1 MINQISESIS
11 KILNLRYNLK
21 TRTRIDFEDKII
33 PHTPSSIPH
42 TPSSKRLPK
51 ETVVIL
57 NEW

>member
-33 PHTPSSIPH
+33 PHTLSTQSEPNH
-42 TPSSKRLPK
+42 GKRLPK
-51 ETVVIL
+51 ETVVNL